1 MENTTPFIVLR
12 MIEYKCWEGSQNDKS
27 MSIKGSFLSLLQP
40 SLHCSYSIFLFG
52 LNDISCFVWEPCI
65 FINERGWWLPAI
77 LATFQVAVIG
87 DNCQFSLRGGS
98 DFSMLAAKST
108 RILYAMLLS
117 FANKQH
123 WNLRI
128 ELAENDFC
136 LQWFAASYKV
146 LLTHLYN
153 NQICKSY
160 LSV

>member
-87 DNCQFSLRGGS
+87 DNCQFSPRGGS
-98 DFSMLAAKST
+98 DFSMLAAKKYAT
-108 RILYAMLLS
+108 TMCFVIEFCKQTTMEIILINLFFNWLQVLIRCKVN
-117 FANKQH
+117 FW
-123 WNLRI
+123 WNFI
-128 ELAENDFC
+128 SE
-136 LQWFAASYKV
+136 
-146 LLTHLYN
+146 
-153 NQICKSY
+153 
-160 LSV
+160 